1 MKKGLKTLTIAVIL
15 AVAAVTAVYALVSIT
30 FYQTLYVPK
39 GSIKV
44 EAWNGTDWVEIQDG
58 DNASEYWRWFNDTN
72 SFNLTIK
79 VTNIGESIV
88 DIDITTSGLEGTG
101 WTFTYVG
108 DTENISQGD
117 WREYKLSVHNP
128 YAESGDTVSFSV
140 TVSVRDD

>member
-15 AVAAVTAVYALVSIT
+15 AIAAMTTVYALVTIT

-44 EAWNGTDWVEIQDG
+44 EVWNGTDWVEIQNG
-58 DNASEYWRWFNDTN
+58 DDVSGNWTWYSTTN

-88 DIDITTSGLEGTG
+88 DIDITASGLDGTG

-108 DTENISQGD
+108 DTENINPGNSRQY
-117 WREYKLSVHNP
+117 RLSVHNP
-128 YAESGDTVSFSV
+128 SAESGDSVSFSV
-140 TVSVRDD
+140 TVSVRN